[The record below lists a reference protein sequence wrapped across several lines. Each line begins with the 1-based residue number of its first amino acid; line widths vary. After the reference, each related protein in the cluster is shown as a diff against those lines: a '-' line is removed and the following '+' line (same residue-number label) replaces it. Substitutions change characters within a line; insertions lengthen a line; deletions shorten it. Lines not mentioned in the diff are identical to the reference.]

1 MKEAIEVDLAEM
13 ISNDFGLNIAQS
25 LERLYNSETF
35 AQLSNQY
42 TGLYFQSSKYVY
54 SFLKSELLT
63 GKMS

>member
-42 TGLYFQSSKYVY
+42 TGLYFQSSKYV
-54 SFLKSELLT
+54 
-63 GKMS
+63 